1 MGLNMSE
8 GWRRA
13 WWPIVKALLAAVILG
28 AVGWQFY
35 ADLRRLDW
43 DDLHVQPA
51 WLMLCGL
58 LYLVGLGFS
67 AWFWRLL
74 LRTFDQHP
82 RPLAVVRAYYI
93 GHLGKYVPG
102 KAWALFLRG
111 ALVQGANTRLSVAVV
126 TAFYEV
132 LTTMASGALLAAVIF
147 IVRPPVVSGLTWS
160 PLFTGVFLLALLA
173 VPLFPAVFNRVVGR
187 LAKRFEKLDAFRQP
201 RVNAR
206 TLASGLAIT
215 ALCWP
220 LLGLSVVFM
229 LWAVLPDA
237 PAFSLATWAHVTAA
251 VGLAYVAG
259 FLAIVLPSGV
269 GVREYVLLRLLAS
282 EGTEA
287 LIALTVLLL
296 RVVWT
301 AAELF
306 TAGVL
311 WWFPGPRPALAL
323 AEIPAEPA
331 PASLHCQ
338 ASGFPYN
345 GPRTKDHGPPA

>member
-1 MGLNMSE
+1 NRTSARNAHATAKRSVRMGSDLRERASPRYETVSRVKSSAPCPTSLTRRRACGTGKHGTMGLNMSE

-147 IVRPPVVSGLTWS
+147 FVRPPLVSGLTWS

-173 VPLFPAVFNRVVGR
+173 VPLF
-187 LAKRFEKLDAFRQP
+187 
-201 RVNAR
+201 
-206 TLASGLAIT
+206 
-215 ALCWP
+215 
-220 LLGLSVVFM
+220 
-229 LWAVLPDA
+229 
-237 PAFSLATWAHVTAA
+237 
-251 VGLAYVAG
+251 
-259 FLAIVLPSGV
+259 
-269 GVREYVLLRLLAS
+269 
-282 EGTEA
+282 
-287 LIALTVLLL
+287 
-296 RVVWT
+296 
-301 AAELF
+301 
-306 TAGVL
+306 
-311 WWFPGPRPALAL
+311 
-323 AEIPAEPA
+323 
-331 PASLHCQ
+331 
-338 ASGFPYN
+338 
-345 GPRTKDHGPPA
+345 